1 MDPYAM
7 TTGVLRNPDFLRFLT
22 SHVGNELGANISR
35 VALPLVAVVTL
46 HAQPAQV
53 ALLSALQTAAFLVL
67 GLPAGVWVDRMRR
80 RRVMMVTDLARF
92 VLLASIPLAAQL
104 GVLSIGMM
112 FAVAF
117 LAGAAQVF
125 NDVADQTYLPSLVSA
140 RQLGDGNSKLE
151 VVRSGGFLAGP
162 GVGGL
167 LVQLV
172 GAPFTMLAT
181 ALGSLTSALFLS
193 SIKTPDKPPAT
204 GEPEPLLRGIGVG
217 LRYVWRDRLLRMF
230 AASSVMANLTVG
242 AVLGLSVLFLAE
254 EVGLAPA
261 LIGVLLMSGGFG
273 GVAAGLLG
281 ALLARKVGTARIT
294 WLSLTVPAPF
304 ALLLPMTQADWRV
317 AFFAVTSVALSWSST
332 LGTVGQVTYRQTT
345 VPEQLLGRV
354 NASFRSLTW
363 ASVPLGA
370 LLGGIVAQQFGVRTA
385 LWVFMIG
392 RVVSFVPLLFS
403 PLPRLRDFDDAQARS

>member
-1 MDPYAM
+1 M

-80 RRVMMVTDLARF
+80 RRVMVVSDLVRF
-92 VLLASIPLAAQL
+92 ALLASIPLAAQL

-117 LAGAAQVF
+117 LAGVAQVF

-140 RQLGDGNSKLE
+140 RQLRDGNSKLE
-151 VVRSGGFLAGP
+151 VVRSGGFLGGP
-162 GVGGL
+162 GLGGL
-167 LVQLV
+167 LVQLI

-193 SIKTPDKPPAT
+193 AIKTPDKPPAAS
-204 GEPEPLLRGIGVG
+204 EPEPLLRGIGVG
-217 LRYVWRDRLLRMF
+217 LRYVWRDHLLRMF
-230 AASSVMANLTVG
+230 AASSVVANLTVG
-242 AVLGLSVLFLAE
+242 AVLGLSVLFLAD
-254 EVGLAPA
+254 EVGLAPG

-281 ALLARKVGTARIT
+281 AVLARKVGTARVT

-317 AFFAVTSVALSWSST
+317 AFFAVTSIALSWSSA
-332 LGTVGQVTYRQTT
+332 LGAVGQITYRQTT
-345 VPEQLLGRV
+345 VPERLLGRV

-392 RVVSFVPLLFS
+392 RVMSFVPLLFS
-403 PLPRLRDFDDAQARS
+403 PLPWLRDFDDAQARS

>member
-1 MDPYAM
+1 M

>member
-1 MDPYAM
+1 M

-92 VLLASIPLAAQL
+92 VLLASIPLAAHL
-104 GVLSIGMM
+104 GLLSIGMM

-125 NDVADQTYLPSLVSA
+125 NDVADQTYLPSLVST
-140 RQLGDGNSKLE
+140 RQLSDGNSKLE
-151 VVRSGGFLAGP
+151 VVRSGSFLAGP
-162 GVGGL
+162 GIGGL

-172 GAPFTMLAT
+172 GAPFTMFAT

-193 SIKTPDKPPAT
+193 TIKTPDKPPAAN
-204 GEPEPLLRGIGVG
+204 EPEPLLRGIGVG
-217 LRYVWRDRLLRMF
+217 LRHVWRDRLLRMF
-230 AASSVMANLTVG
+230 AASSVLTNLTVG
-242 AVLGLSVLFLAE
+242 AVLGLSVLFLAD
-254 EVGLAPA
+254 EVGLAPG

-317 AFFAVTSVALSWSST
+317 AFFAVTSIALSWSAALS
-332 LGTVGQVTYRQTT
+332 TVGQITYRQTT

-354 NASFRSLTW
+354 NASFRSLMW
-363 ASVPLGA
+363 SSVPLGA

-403 PLPRLRDFDDAQARS
+403 PLPRLRDFDDVQARS

>member
-92 VLLASIPLAAQL
+92 VLLASIPLAAYL

-117 LAGAAQVF
+117 LVGVAQVF

-193 SIKTPDKPPAT
+193 AIKTPDKPPAA

-254 EVGLAPA
+254 EVGLAPG

-317 AFFAVTSVALSWSST
+317 AFFAVTSIALSWSSA
-332 LGTVGQVTYRQTT
+332 LAAVGQITYRQTT

-363 ASVPLGA
+363 TSVPLGA

-403 PLPRLRDFDDAQARS
+403 PLPRLRDFDDVQARS

>member
-1 MDPYAM
+1 M

-80 RRVMMVTDLARF
+80 RRVMVVSDLVRF

-117 LAGAAQVF
+117 LAGVAQVF

-140 RQLGDGNSKLE
+140 GQLGDGNSKLE
-151 VVRSGGFLAGP
+151 VVRSGGFLGGP
-162 GVGGL
+162 GLGGL

-193 SIKTPDKPPAT
+193 TIKTPDKPPAV

-217 LRYVWRDRLLRMF
+217 LRYVWRDHLMRMF
-230 AASSVMANLTVG
+230 AASSVLANLTVG
-242 AVLGLSVLFLAE
+242 AVLGLSVLFLAD
-254 EVGLAPA
+254 EVGLAPG

-281 ALLARKVGTARIT
+281 ALLARKVGTARVT

-317 AFFAVTSVALSWSST
+317 AFFAVTSIALSWSSA
-332 LGTVGQVTYRQTT
+332 LGAVGQITYRQTT
-345 VPEQLLGRV
+345 VPERLLGRV

-392 RVVSFVPLLFS
+392 RVMSFVPLLFS

>member
-92 VLLASIPLAAQL
+92 VLLASIPLAAHL
-104 GVLSIGMM
+104 GLLSIGMM

-125 NDVADQTYLPSLVSA
+125 NDVADQTYLPSLVST
-140 RQLGDGNSKLE
+140 RQLSDGNSKLE

-162 GVGGL
+162 GIGGL

-172 GAPFTMLAT
+172 GAPFTMFAT

-193 SIKTPDKPPAT
+193 TIKTPDKPPAAS
-204 GEPEPLLRGIGVG
+204 EPEPLLRGIGVG

-230 AASSVMANLTVG
+230 AASSVLTNLTVG
-242 AVLGLSVLFLAE
+242 AVLGLSVLFLAD
-254 EVGLAPA
+254 EVGLAPG

-317 AFFAVTSVALSWSST
+317 AFFAVTSIALSWSAALS
-332 LGTVGQVTYRQTT
+332 TVGQITYRQTT

-354 NASFRSLTW
+354 NASFRSLMW
-363 ASVPLGA
+363 SSVPLGA

-403 PLPRLRDFDDAQARS
+403 PLPRLRDFDDVQARS

>member
-80 RRVMMVTDLARF
+80 RRVMVVSDLVRF
-92 VLLASIPLAAQL
+92 ALLASIPLAAQL

-117 LAGAAQVF
+117 LAGVAQVF

-140 RQLGDGNSKLE
+140 RQLRDGNSKLE
-151 VVRSGGFLAGP
+151 VVRSGGFLGGP
-162 GVGGL
+162 GLGGL
-167 LVQLV
+167 LVQLI

-193 SIKTPDKPPAT
+193 AIKTPDKPPAAS
-204 GEPEPLLRGIGVG
+204 EPEPLLRGIGVG
-217 LRYVWRDRLLRMF
+217 LRYVWRDHLLRMF
-230 AASSVMANLTVG
+230 AASSVVANLTVG
-242 AVLGLSVLFLAE
+242 AVLGLSVLFLAD
-254 EVGLAPA
+254 EVGLAPG

-281 ALLARKVGTARIT
+281 AVLARKVGTARVT

-317 AFFAVTSVALSWSST
+317 AFFAVTSIALSWSSA
-332 LGTVGQVTYRQTT
+332 LGAVGQITYRQTT
-345 VPEQLLGRV
+345 VPERLLGRV

-392 RVVSFVPLLFS
+392 RVMSFVPLLFS
-403 PLPRLRDFDDAQARS
+403 PLPWLRDFDDAQARS

>member
-1 MDPYAM
+1 M
-7 TTGVLRNPDFLRFLT
+7 LRNPDFLRFLT

-92 VLLASIPLAAQL
+92 VLLASIPLAAHL

-125 NDVADQTYLPSLVSA
+125 NDVADQTYLPSLVST

-162 GVGGL
+162 GVGGV

-193 SIKTPDKPPAT
+193 TIKTPDKPPAT

-217 LRYVWRDRLLRMF
+217 LRYVWRDRLMRMF
-230 AASSVMANLTVG
+230 AASSVLANLTVG

-254 EVGLAPA
+254 EVGLAPG

-317 AFFAVTSVALSWSST
+317 AFFAATSIALSWSSA
-332 LGTVGQVTYRQTT
+332 LSTVGQITYRQTT

-363 ASVPLGA
+363 TSVPLGA

-392 RVVSFVPLLFS
+392 RVMSFAPLLFS

>member
-1 MDPYAM
+1 M

-92 VLLASIPLAAQL
+92 VLLASIPLAAYL

-117 LAGAAQVF
+117 LVGVAQVF

-193 SIKTPDKPPAT
+193 AIKTPDKPPVA

-254 EVGLAPA
+254 EVGLAPG

-317 AFFAVTSVALSWSST
+317 AFFAVTSIALSWSSA
-332 LGTVGQVTYRQTT
+332 LAAVGQITYRQTT

-363 ASVPLGA
+363 TSVPLGA

-403 PLPRLRDFDDAQARS
+403 PLPRLRDFDDVQARS